1 MWLVISKPT
10 EVRFARG
17 PSTNP
22 IESGDIRH
30 ASETIIQIPHE
41 HFAIPNA
48 GPWAGTRKGGARDKQ
63 EGAKTEGLPPP
74 DVRKAVACYVD
85 PYRKWEG
92 DEKENLP
99 VFLARVGGRSRIL
112 DLAGG
117 YGKAIPH
124 LLQDGNSVILA
135 DESTHSVRAVR

>member
-1 MWLVISKPT
+1 
-10 EVRFARG
+10 
-17 PSTNP
+17 
-22 IESGDIRH
+22 
-30 ASETIIQIPHE
+30 
-41 HFAIPNA
+41 
-48 GPWAGTRKGGARDKQ
+48 
-63 EGAKTEGLPPP
+63 
-74 DVRKAVACYVD
+74 VD